1 MLRHLKR
8 RLGLSALL
16 ACLACHPLLGAEDV
30 ELDPFTG
37 FAMVGD
43 WQLVRS
49 NCIACH
55 SARLVTQQSGSER
68 QWLNVIRW
76 MQEKQ
81 NLWEFDPV
89 TEAKIIA
96 YLAENYPPKT
106 AQRRAAIPPDLMPTN
121 PFAADNS
128 GIQSSAQ

>member
-8 RLGLSALL
+8 LSGLTVLL
-16 ACLACHPLLGAEDV
+16 ALPIGHAVLAAEEI

-55 SARLVTQQSGSER
+55 SARLVTQQSGSES

-81 NLWEFDPV
+81 NLWDFDPL

-96 YLAENYPPKT
+96 YLAQNYPPKT
-106 AQRRAAIPPDLMPTN
+106 VQRRAAIPPDLMPPN

-128 GIQSSAQ
+128 AIPSSPQ

>member
-1 MLRHLKR
+1 MFRNLKR
-8 RLGLSALL
+8 LSGLTVLL
-16 ACLACHPLLGAEDV
+16 ALMAGHAVLAAEDV

-55 SARLVTQQSGSER
+55 SARLVTQQSGSAS
-68 QWLNVIRW
+68 QWLDVIRW
-76 MQEKQ
+76 MQKKQ
-81 NLWEFDPV
+81 NLWEFDPL
-89 TEAKIIA
+89 TEAKIVA

-106 AQRRAAIPPDLMPTN
+106 AQRRAALPRELMPPN
-121 PFAADNS
+121 PFVADNS
-128 GIQSSAQ
+128 ASQSSSQ